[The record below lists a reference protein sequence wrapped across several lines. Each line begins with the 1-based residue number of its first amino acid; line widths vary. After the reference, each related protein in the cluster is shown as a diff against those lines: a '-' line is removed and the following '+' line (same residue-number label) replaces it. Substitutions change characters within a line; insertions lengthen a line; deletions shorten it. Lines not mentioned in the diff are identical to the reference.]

1 MVVLAAVVAALL
13 GLILRHVACPVLVAA
28 SSLPRRHPGLPRV
41 DGAHFAAVWSESP
54 PRGSCRGDGGGS
66 SGARGGAGTG
76 ACEGR
81 VGGAERCVVGAEERW
96 GGACWVVRMVS
107 EPCMQRR
114 ETSSRAVCVS
124 ANHDF
129 GRQRAGMEDGGCD
142 LGCVFAC
149 LEKSMR

>member
-54 PRGSCRGDGGGS
+54 PRGSCRGAGGV
-66 SGARGGAGTG
+66 GARGGAGVR

-96 GGACWVVRMVS
+96 GGACWVFRMVS

-129 GRQRAGMEDGGCD
+129 GSQ
-142 LGCVFAC
+142 
-149 LEKSMR
+149 